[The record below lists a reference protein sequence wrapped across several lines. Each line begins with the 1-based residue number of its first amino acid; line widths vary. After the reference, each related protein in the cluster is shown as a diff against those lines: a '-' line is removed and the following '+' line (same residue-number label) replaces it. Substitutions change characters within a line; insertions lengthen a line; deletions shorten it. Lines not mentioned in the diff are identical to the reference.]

1 MRHTKIICTIGPAS
15 ESVEKLKK
23 IVNEG
28 MNVARLNFS
37 HGDKN
42 EQLQRIKNIRKAMT
56 RTGKNIAI
64 LLDTKGPE
72 IRIGKLN
79 RTILLKKGQVIS
91 LCSDDIIGNDRNISI
106 SYKQLYKDV
115 KPGDRILIDD
125 GLIELKVNKI
135 DSTDIICT
143 VLNNGEISSHK
154 GVNVPG
160 IYVNLPSVTKKD
172 VDDIV
177 FGIQND
183 VDFIAASF
191 IRTASDVLE
200 IRKILEEFNSDIQII
215 AKIENRTGLDNVDD
229 ILQVADGIMVARGDL
244 GVEIP
249 AEEVPIA
256 QKNIIKKCNLAGKS
270 VIIATQMLDSMIRN
284 PRPTRAEA
292 SDVANAIFDGT
303 DAIML
308 SGETAAGKYYLEAVK
323 TMAVIAEKAE
333 SALDFE
339 EILFSKGNKQKTII
353 DSIGR
358 ATCDIALDL
367 NAEAIITPTA
377 SGSTARMVSKYRPK
391 SMIVAST
398 PNKKVARQ
406 LSIVWG
412 VYPVI
417 VNETK
422 GIDDMIDEAVQKALE
437 SGYIKLGDLVII
449 TSGMPGVPG
458 TTNLLK
464 VHVVG
469 EIITKGT
476 GIGSGIVSGK
486 VKIVQNASE
495 AIEIVEKGDI
505 LVTYGTNREYIPAM
519 EKAIAVITETGGLT
533 SHAAVVGLNLGIP
546 VIVGA
551 EDVLETLKNDTTVTV
566 DGVRGLVYKGITKVL

>member
-1 MRHTKIICTIGPAS
+1 
-15 ESVEKLKK
+15 
-23 IVNEG
+23 
-28 MNVARLNFS
+28 
-37 HGDKN
+37 
-42 EQLQRIKNIRKAMT
+42 
-56 RTGKNIAI
+56 
-64 LLDTKGPE
+64 
-72 IRIGKLN
+72 
-79 RTILLKKGQVIS
+79 
-91 LCSDDIIGNDRNISI
+91 
-106 SYKQLYKDV
+106 
-115 KPGDRILIDD
+115 
-125 GLIELKVNKI
+125 
-135 DSTDIICT
+135 
-143 VLNNGEISSHK
+143 
-154 GVNVPG
+154 VPG
-160 IYVNLPSVTKKD
+160 IYVNLPSVTDKD

-191 IRTASDVLE
+191 IRTALDVLE
-200 IRKILEEFNSDIQII
+200 IRKILEEYNSEIQII
-215 AKIENRTGLDNVDD
+215 AKIENRTGLDNVDE

-249 AEEVPIA
+249 SEEVPIA
-256 QKNIIKKCNLAGKS
+256 QKNIIKKCNLAGKP
-270 VIIATQMLDSMIRN
+270 VITATQMLDSMIRN

-308 SGETAAGKYYLEAVK
+308 SGETAVGKYPLEAVK
-323 TMAVIAEKAE
+323 TMAIIAEKAE
-333 SALDFE
+333 SVLDFE
-339 EILFSKGNKQKTII
+339 EILVSKGIKQKNII
-353 DSIGR
+353 DSIGH
-358 ATCDIALDL
+358 ATCDMALDL

-377 SGSTARMVSKYRPK
+377 SGSTARVVSKYRPK
-391 SMIVAST
+391 SAVVAST
-398 PNKKVARQ
+398 PDERVARQ

-417 VNETK
+417 VKETT
-422 GIDDMIDEAVQKALE
+422 GTDNMIDEAVQKALE

-469 EIITKGT
+469 EIVVRGT
-476 GIGSGIVSGK
+476 GIGSGIVNGK
-486 VKIVQNASE
+486 VKIARDSSE
-495 AIEIVEKGDI
+495 ALNIIEKGDI

-519 EKAIAVITETGGLT
+519 EKAKAVITEMGGLT

-546 VIVGA
+546 VIVGV
-551 EDVLETLKNDTTVTV
+551 EDALKKLKNISTVTV